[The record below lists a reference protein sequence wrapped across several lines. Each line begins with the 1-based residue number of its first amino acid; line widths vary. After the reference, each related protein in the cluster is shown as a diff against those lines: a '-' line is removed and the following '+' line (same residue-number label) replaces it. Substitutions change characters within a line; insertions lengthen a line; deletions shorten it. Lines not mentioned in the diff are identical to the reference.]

1 MFLLPPLATW
11 RSTQQCEWLQVD
23 QLADKG
29 VSASDIKKLKEA
41 GFHTAETVHMTTKRT
56 LLDIKGLSEAKVE
69 KILLGAQQICTKGSF
84 ITRPDLKTVRT
95 VHYNSVAL

>member
-1 MFLLPPLATW
+1 MFLLPPLATR

-29 VSASDIKKLKEA
+29 VSASDIEKLKEA
-41 GFHTAETVHMTTKRT
+41 GFHTAETVHMTTKRN